1 MGEEDDYYNSSD
13 TYYDLPG
20 EDYSV
25 LVEDEPS
32 ALDSEAVRRLLVAL
46 YSLVCV
52 LGLLGN
58 GLVVVLAG
66 CRLKRTV
73 STVWFLH
80 LAAADLLLNAFLPL
94 YAAYAALGFHWP
106 FGTALCKLS
115 SFLLTCNMYTSVLL
129 LSAISGDRCVSVL
142 LPVWVQNHRSPRRT
156 HAACTAIWALA
167 ALLSVPS
174 LVFRDTR
181 QLSGGQVACF
191 NNFSLLSP
199 GPAVAAAGSGW
210 HVGVTV
216 TRFLCGFLVPGLVIA
231 GCYFIIICRLQRHR
245 LSRNRKPFRI
255 MAALVVAFFLCWCP
269 YHILLLLELR
279 PHAWPPAVFRLGLP
293 LATALAITNSCLN
306 PILYVFMGQ
315 DFKKFKVTLFSRLA
329 SALSEDTGHGSFPS
343 HRSFTK
349 VSSVNDKSPVSEK
362 ETAML

>member
-1 MGEEDDYYNSSD
+1 MEDLDYDYSNSTD
-13 TYYDLPG
+13 AYYDLRPD

-25 LVEDEPS
+25 LVEEEP
-32 ALDSEAVRRLLVAL
+32 DSQVAQQLLVAL

-66 CRLKRTV
+66 CRLQRTV

-80 LAAADLLLNAFLPL
+80 LAAADLLFNAFLPL
-94 YAAYAALGFHWP
+94 YAAYAALGFHWA

-115 SFLLTCNMYTSVLL
+115 NFLLTWNMHTSVLL

-142 LPVWVQNHRSPRRT
+142 LPVWVQNHRSPRRA
-156 HAACTAIWALA
+156 HATCAAVWALA
-167 ALLSVPS
+167 ALLSAPA
-174 LVFRDTR
+174 LVFRDTTR
-181 QLSGGQVACF
+181 LPGGQVACF

-199 GPAVAAAGSGW
+199 GPASGSSW

-216 TRFLCGFLVPGLVIA
+216 TRFLGGFLIPGLVIA
-231 GCYFIIICRLQRHR
+231 GCYITIVCRLRHNR
-245 LSRNRKPFRI
+245 LSRNKKPFRI
-255 MAALVVAFFLCWCP
+255 MVALVVTFFLCWCP
-269 YHILLLLELR
+269 YHTLLLMELR
-279 PHAWPPAVFRLGLP
+279 PHAWHPAVFSLGMP

-315 DFKKFKVTLFSRLA
+315 DFRKFKVTLFSRLA
-329 SALSEDTGHGSFPS
+329 NALSEDTGHGSLPS
-343 HRSFTK
+343 HRSFTR
-349 VSSVNDKSPVSEK
+349 VSSVNDKSSVPEK